1 MDLLLYV
8 IDITRQIHSRMSL
21 NQVLEAINTL
31 KSYPEIS
38 EYIKNFDGNRGFMYT
53 VETEPEKIQIKAQ
66 MEQVLDD
73 GNHTGSSWGWMMRTI
88 QAFLSGVIPYEDIV
102 KAQEEENQQYQQYME
117 RAQRQEQEP
126 PAQEQQAPAQV
137 EVQAQVTI

>member
-1 MDLLLYV
+1 
-8 IDITRQIHSRMSL
+8 MSL

-31 KSYPEIS
+31 KSYPAIS

-73 GNHTGSSWGWMMRTI
+73 GSHTGASWGWMMRTI
-88 QAFLSGVIPYEDIV
+88 QAFLSGVITYEDIV
-102 KAQEEENQQYQQYME
+102 KQQEEENQQYQYYME
-117 RAQRQEQEP
+117 RARVRAQEQQAQAQQAQEPEAQVQEPPGQTQEP
-126 PAQEQQAPAQV
+126 PAQT
-137 EVQAQVTI
+137 QVTN